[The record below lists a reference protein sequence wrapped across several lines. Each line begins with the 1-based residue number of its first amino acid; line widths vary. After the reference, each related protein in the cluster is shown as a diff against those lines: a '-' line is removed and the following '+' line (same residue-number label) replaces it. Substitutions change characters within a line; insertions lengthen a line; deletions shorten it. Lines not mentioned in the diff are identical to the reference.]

1 MSLCLDGKIGC
12 KNKTSSWH
20 LIRFPDGSSIGS
32 TVSRR
37 GEADRYA
44 LHIPIKLPWRD
55 TKTKTKYPMSRDT
68 AQLCEVED
76 RMGGSTKVLSHYYP
90 SRKLRID
97 KAGGKILLSDE
108 CLKKNLNESKL
119 SEHPS
124 DREKIC
130 QNV

>member
-1 MSLCLDGKIGC
+1 MEGHQNKDKIPNEPGY
-12 KNKTSSWH
+12 
-20 LIRFPDGSSIGS
+20 SSIVLG
-32 TVSRR
+32 R
-37 GEADRYA
+37 
-44 LHIPIKLPWRD
+44 
-55 TKTKTKYPMSRDT
+55 
-68 AQLCEVED
+68 D
-76 RMGGSTKVLSHYYP
+76 RMGGSTIVLSYYYP